1 MAKYSVIFTTL
12 NFERTNIVLNHL
24 FSEAKGHSFAS
35 IMGRTEEAEKEKE
48 KVMPKVE
55 QSASVGAVQRID
67 TLGDVEVGIEL
78 EQSRSSIAP
87 MAIEEKEKV
96 TRSSMISLTP
106 VEVAVQEP
114 ILLPTRYVG
123 SGSGSRGGMSAVA
136 DGLQ

>member
-1 MAKYSVIFTTL
+1 MAIYSVIFTTL

-35 IMGRTEEAEKEKE
+35 IMGRTEESEKEKE
-48 KVMPKVE
+48 RVMPKVE

-78 EQSRSSIAP
+78 EQSRSSVAP
-87 MAIEEKEKV
+87 MAMEKGEEKV

-114 ILLPTRYVG
+114 ILLPTRYAG
-123 SGSGSRGGMSAVA
+123 C
-136 DGLQ
+136 GLR

>member
-35 IMGRTEEAEKEKE
+35 IMGRTEEAEKE